1 MAKVR
6 KRTEVTIESETL
18 LVVRHGGGALRA
30 WCEGCGAETLM
41 LMPRQAAM
49 LAGTTTRHIYAR
61 VEEDSLHFK
70 ELPDGTLLVCGHSL
84 GLNQP

>member
-6 KRTEVTIESETL
+6 KRTEVIIDSETL
-18 LVVRHGGGALRA
+18 LVVRHGGGALRT
-30 WCEGCGAETLM
+30 WCEGCGAERLM
-41 LMPRQAAM
+41 LTPRDAAA
-49 LAGTTTRHIYAR
+49 LSGVTTRLIYAR
-61 VEEDSLHFK
+61 VEAGALHFK